1 VITAVHLRPYALP
14 LVRPWVAAS
23 ATLTVRRGIL
33 VGVTASDGATGW
45 GDCAPLPSSG
55 DAGHDQVSEALKQA
69 TALLPART
77 VADAAVGIAG
87 IAVPEIRWALE
98 TAVMDLLARRQGLP
112 LVRLLGGTATEIA
125 VNAALGPLDAGCARR
140 AEAALER
147 GFRLG
152 KIKVGLAAVHDELRA
167 LRALNHHLEGRMRLR
182 LDANRSWDGDDAR
195 RFLAGLSDLPM
206 DGIEEPLAA
215 PTLDGLARLQDS
227 VAFAVAIDESLA
239 ELGAEAVLAT
249 GAVRRLVL
257 KPARIGGMGRIL
269 DLAATARDRG
279 VEIVLTSVVD
289 SAIGVTAA
297 AHLAAAL
304 PRPAAHGLA
313 TCEWL
318 AEDVAPPPVMAD
330 GRLRLPAGPGLG
342 VTPGE
347 SMMRSGRIM
356 LSPFCMSL
364 AGRKPPVCLA
374 SASTASVAG

>member
-1 VITAVHLRPYALP
+1 MITAVHLRPYALP

-55 DAGHDQVSEALKQA
+55 DAGHDQVSEALKRA
-69 TALLPART
+69 AALLPART
-77 VADAAVGIAG
+77 VEDAAAAIAAL
-87 IAVPEIRWALE
+87 AVPEIRWGLE
-98 TAVMDLLARRQGLP
+98 TAVMGLLARRQGLP
-112 LVRLLGGTATEIA
+112 LVRLLGGPATATGIA
-125 VNAALGPLDAGCARR
+125 VNAALGPLDAGCAQR
-140 AEAALER
+140 AGAALER

-182 LDANRSWDGDDAR
+182 LDAR

-227 VAFAVAIDESLA
+227 VPFAVAIDESLA
-239 ELGAEAVLAT
+239 ELGAGAVLAT

-279 VEIVLTSVVD
+279 VEIVLTSVVE

-342 VTPGE
+342 ITPD
-347 SMMRSGRIM
+347 
-356 LSPFCMSL
+356 
-364 AGRKPPVCLA
+364 
-374 SASTASVAG
+374 